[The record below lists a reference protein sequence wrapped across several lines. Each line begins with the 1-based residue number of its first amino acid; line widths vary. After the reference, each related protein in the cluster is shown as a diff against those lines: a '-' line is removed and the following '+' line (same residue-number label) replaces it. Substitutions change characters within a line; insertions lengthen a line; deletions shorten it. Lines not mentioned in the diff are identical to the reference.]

1 MEPKNVAVIIR
12 DVTNQWEGLRSTLG
26 LAIDFE
32 GPHMF
37 VIGELQ
43 VPEDKDAIYRESL
56 EYLAD
61 TLEGKNFTTHKA
73 NLENWDF
80 FEYIS
85 LEDLAQ
91 KLKEYDLIIPF

>member
-1 MEPKNVAVIIR
+1 MEPKNIAVIIR

-26 LAIDFE
+26 VAIDFE

-43 VPEDKDAIYRESL
+43 VPEEKIAIYKESL

-61 TLEGKNFTTHKA
+61 VLEGKNYTDNKA
-73 NLENWDF
+73 NLEKWDF
-80 FEYIS
+80 FEYMS
-85 LEDLAQ
+85 LDDMAR
-91 KLKEYDLIIPF
+91 KLPEYDLIIPF

>member
-1 MEPKNVAVIIR
+1 MEPQNVAVIIR
-12 DVTNQWEGLRSTLG
+12 DVPNQWEGLRSTLG

-43 VPEDKDAIYRESL
+43 VPENKDAIYRESL

-61 TLEGKNFTTHKA
+61 VLEGKNFTTHKA
-73 NLENWDF
+73 NLEIWDY

>member
-12 DVTNQWEGLRSTLG
+12 DVPNQWEGLRSTLG

-37 VIGELQ
+37 VIGELH
-43 VPEDKDAIYRESL
+43 VPEDKDAIYKESL

-61 TLEGKNFTTHKA
+61 VLEGKNFTTNKA

-85 LEDLAQ
+85 LEDMAE

>member
-12 DVTNQWEGLRSTLG
+12 DVHNQWEGLRSTLG
-26 LAIDFE
+26 MAIDFE

-43 VPEDKDAIYRESL
+43 IPDDKIMIYKESL
-56 EYLAD
+56 EYIAD
-61 TLEGKNFTTHKA
+61 VLEGKNFTDNKA

-80 FEYIS
+80 FEYIT
-85 LEDLAQ
+85 LDEMAQ
-91 KLKEYDLIIPF
+91 KLPEYDLIIPF

>member
-1 MEPKNVAVIIR
+1 MEPKNIAVIIR

-26 LAIDFE
+26 VAIDFE

-43 VPEDKDAIYRESL
+43 VPEEKIAIYKESL

-61 TLEGKNFTTHKA
+61 VLEGKNYTDNKA
-73 NLENWDF
+73 DLEKWDF
-80 FEYIS
+80 FEYMS
-85 LEDLAQ
+85 LDDMAR
-91 KLKEYDLIIPF
+91 KLPEYDLIIPF

>member
-1 MEPKNVAVIIR
+1 MEPQNVAVIIR
-12 DVTNQWEGLRSTLG
+12 DVPNQWEGLRSTLG

-43 VPEDKDAIYRESL
+43 VPENKDAIYRESL

-61 TLEGKNFTTHKA
+61 VLEGKNFTTHKA
-73 NLENWDF
+73 NLENWDY